1 MVLSNSGTMWH
12 LGVAC
17 PELLLCVWEAVPQ
30 TRIEGSLQLQ
40 PLLPSEKSSSNL
52 HSMKQQGLAKAALN
66 QIKTILSYLFH
77 DAVLIFPQRARAN
90 ENFSAE
96 KNQLVLAACVSRQG
110 KVLDA
115 GKGLQG
121 AKCPYS
127 CMWSISCA
135 ASRAPGI
142 GSKSRKKP
150 GDS

>member
-96 KNQLVLAACVSRQG
+96 KNQLVLAGRG
-110 KVLDA
+110 K
-115 GKGLQG
+115 
-121 AKCPYS
+121 C
-127 CMWSISCA
+127 
-135 ASRAPGI
+135 
-142 GSKSRKKP
+142 
-150 GDS
+150 

>member
-1 MVLSNSGTMWH
+1 MFSRGESPGNASSLWAALQQFLCCHLLTQLVPVPRASVVLSNSGTMWH

-40 PLLPSEKSSSNL
+40 QLLPSEKSSSNL

-77 DAVLIFPQRARAN
+77 DAVLVFPQRARAN

-96 KNQLVLAACVSRQG
+96 KNQLVLAGRG
-110 KVLDA
+110 K
-115 GKGLQG
+115 
-121 AKCPYS
+121 C
-127 CMWSISCA
+127 
-135 ASRAPGI
+135 
-142 GSKSRKKP
+142 
-150 GDS
+150 